1 MTFATILLAVVHL
14 QAAPVQRDVA
24 IHTVG
29 AGESIAEVLA
39 QANPGD
45 TIRLSPG
52 EYHENLIIRVPVV
65 LTGLGGTGEESAGS
79 PSGASLPVIRGGY
92 EGNVVHILAAG
103 TVLDG
108 VHVSEAGPQLTKDYA
123 CILVEADS
131 VTIRNSVV
139 SESLHGIYV
148 KGGSY
153 AWIQD
158 NLIEGRPELIESDRG
173 NGIHLW
179 NSRGNHISRNE
190 IVDTRD
196 GIYFSFCDST
206 EVIDNHIHHVRYGL
220 HYMYSDHNT
229 FRGNLF
235 ERNVAGAAL
244 MYSEDI
250 TLTENTFAQCRG
262 FRAYGILFQ
271 SVDRVTAQSNLI
283 IDNSRG
289 IFVNNSSQNL
299 ILGNDVVD
307 NDLAIQLNGGSDQNS
322 FLRNNFINNLSDLL
336 LDVSDMGTVWA
347 DETGGNYWSDHGG
360 YDLDRDGLS
369 DQPFS
374 IQNTFQVMESSTPE
388 VRFYLLSPAAK
399 ILELAENALPI
410 LELGEAQDPS
420 PLMEPA
426 ENQAVP
432 WEMLEAQRADSS
444 LAWAAFY
451 LLLTF
456 APLAGATLEA
466 RPERAGRIRG

>member
-1 MTFATILLAVVHL
+1 M
-14 QAAPVQRDVA
+14 
-24 IHTVG
+24 
-29 AGESIAEVLA
+29 
-39 QANPGD
+39 
-45 TIRLSPG
+45 
-52 EYHENLIIRVPVV
+52 
-65 LTGLGGTGEESAGS
+65 
-79 PSGASLPVIRGGY
+79 
-92 EGNVVHILAAG
+92 
-103 TVLDG
+103 
-108 VHVSEAGPQLTKDYA
+108 
-123 CILVEADS
+123 
-131 VTIRNSVV
+131 
-139 SESLHGIYV
+139 
-148 KGGSY
+148 
-153 AWIQD
+153 
-158 NLIEGRPELIESDRG
+158 
-173 NGIHLW
+173 
-179 NSRGNHISRNE
+179 
-190 IVDTRD
+190 DTRD

-206 EVIDNHIHHVRYGL
+206 EVVDNHIHHVRYGL

-271 SVDRVTAQSNLI
+271 SMDRVTAQSNLI
-283 IDNSRG
+283 IDNSSG

-322 FLRNNFINNLSDLL
+322 FLRNNFINNLSELL

-388 VRFYLLSPAAK
+388 IRFYLLSPAAK

-410 LELGEAQDPS
+410 LDLGDAQDPS

-432 WEMLEAQRADSS
+432 WEMLETHGADSS

-466 RPERAGRIRG
+466 RRERAGRNRG